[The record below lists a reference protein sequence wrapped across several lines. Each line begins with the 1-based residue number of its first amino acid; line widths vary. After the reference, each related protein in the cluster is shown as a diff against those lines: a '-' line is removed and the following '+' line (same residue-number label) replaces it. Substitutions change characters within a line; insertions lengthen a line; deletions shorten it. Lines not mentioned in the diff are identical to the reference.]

1 MNRRPVVESDWLTGK
16 EFGVLS
22 HKSVTDSEQ
31 IIDSR
36 QPIDPDR
43 PVDSERLIDDA
54 QSLAALVR
62 AIADAPVVALDTEF
76 VREQTYYPRLCLIQ
90 VATPDRLA
98 CVDCVAGMDL
108 KPLFSALLAPGRTWL
123 LHSARQ
129 DLEAMQQLMFRLP
142 SRLIDTQIAAALL
155 GKTPQIGLQDL
166 VGEELSIR
174 LDKGFTRTNW
184 AARPLPG
191 GALKYAL
198 DDVRHLFALWEI
210 LRKKLN
216 DLDRQD
222 WLEEDCRTALETPV
236 LTPPIA
242 LWSRLK
248 RVRALDARSR
258 CAALALI
265 EWRERCAQRL
275 NRPRRWLCSDG
286 LLVRIAKTM
295 PKRPDDMS
303 GIPELP
309 RKFARRFGE
318 EIVSAIAS
326 SKTEKNL
333 HLVDVQRAP
342 IQEGQFKRL
351 RDGTRQRA
359 GQLSIDPQV
368 LATRQELLDLLRG
381 TPSGRMVGGWRQ
393 DQLRGLV

>member
-1 MNRRPVVESDWLTGK
+1 M
-16 EFGVLS
+16 
-22 HKSVTDSEQ
+22 TDS
-31 IIDSR
+31 
-36 QPIDPDR
+36 DR
-43 PVDSERLIDDA
+43 LVDDA
-54 QSLAALVR
+54 QSLADLVD
-62 AIADAPVVALDTEF
+62 AISEAPLVALDTEF

-98 CVDCVAGMDL
+98 CVDCLAEMDL
-108 KPLFSALLAPGRTWL
+108 KPLFSALLAHGRTWL

-129 DLEAMQQLMFRLP
+129 DLEAMQRLMFRLP

-166 VGEELSIR
+166 VAGELNVH

-191 GALKYAL
+191 GALQYAL
-198 DDVRHLFALWEI
+198 DDVCHLFALWGA

-216 DLDRQD
+216 DLGRLD

-236 LTPPIA
+236 LTPPAA
-242 LWSRLK
+242 LWSRL
-248 RVRALDARSR
+248 RGVRALNARTR
-258 CAALALI
+258 CSALALV
-265 EWRERCAQRL
+265 EWRESCAQRL
-275 NRPRRWLCSDG
+275 NRPRRWLCSDQ

-295 PKRPDDMS
+295 PSHPGDLS

-309 RKFARRFGE
+309 KRFARRFGD
-318 EIVSAIAS
+318 EIVSAIAA

-333 HLVDVQRAP
+333 RLVDVQRAP
-342 IQEGQFKRL
+342 IQESQFKRL
-351 RDGTRQRA
+351 RDGARQRA
-359 GQLSIDPQV
+359 RKLSVDPQV

-381 TPSGRMVGGWRQ
+381 KPSGRITEGWRWN
-393 DQLRGLV
+393 QLKGLV

>member
-1 MNRRPVVESDWLTGK
+1 MGSDWLAGK
-16 EFGVLS
+16 GFGVLS
-22 HKSVTDSEQ
+22 HKSVTDSGQ

-36 QPIDPDR
+36 QPIDPGR
-43 PVDSERLIDDA
+43 PVDSERLVGDA
-54 QSLAALVR
+54 QSLAALVH
-62 AIADAPVVALDTEF
+62 AIADAPAVALDTEF

-90 VATPDRLA
+90 IATPDHIA

-108 KPLFSALLAPGRTWL
+108 IPLFSALLAPGRTWL

-129 DLEAMQQLMFRLP
+129 DLEAMQRFMFRLP

-155 GKTPQIGLQDL
+155 GKTPQIGLQNL
-166 VGEELSIR
+166 VGEELSIH
-174 LDKGFTRTNW
+174 LDKGFTRTDW

-210 LRKKLN
+210 LREKLN
-216 DLDRQD
+216 GLNRLG

-248 RVRALDARSR
+248 RVRTLDAKTR
-258 CAALALI
+258 CAALALV

-275 NRPRRWLCSDG
+275 NRPRRWLCSDE
-286 LLVRIAKTM
+286 LLVRIAKAM
-295 PKRPDDMS
+295 PRRAEDMS
-303 GIPELP
+303 GITGLP
-309 RKFARRFGE
+309 GKFARRFGD
-318 EIVSAIAS
+318 EIVSTVAAS
-326 SKTEKNL
+326 ETEKNL
-333 HLVDVQRAP
+333 HLVDVRRAP
-342 IQEGQFKRL
+342 IQESQFKRL
-351 RDGTRQRA
+351 RDGARQRA
-359 GQLSIDPQV
+359 RQLNIDPQV

-381 TPSGRMVGGWRQ
+381 TPSGRMTGDWRQ
-393 DQLRGLV
+393 DQLKGLV

>member
-16 EFGVLS
+16 EFSVLS

-31 IIDSR
+31 IIDSI

-43 PVDSERLIDDA
+43 PVDSQRLVDSAPD
-54 QSLAALVR
+54 LADLVH
-62 AIADAPVVALDTEF
+62 AIADAPVIALDTEF

-90 VATPDRLA
+90 IATPDRLA

-129 DLEAMQQLMFRLP
+129 DLEAMQGLMFRLP
-142 SRLIDTQIAAALL
+142 SRLIDTQVAAALL
-155 GKTPQIGLQDL
+155 GRTPQIGLQDL
-166 VGEELSIR
+166 VAEELNIR

-198 DDVRHLFALWEI
+198 DDVRHLFALWGI
-210 LRKKLN
+210 LRDKLN
-216 DLDRQD
+216 ELNRLD

-286 LLVRIAKTM
+286 LLVRIAIAM
-295 PKRPDDMS
+295 PNRPGDMS
-303 GIPELP
+303 SIPELP

-318 EIVSAIAS
+318 EIVSTVAA
-326 SKTEKNL
+326 SKTAKNL
-333 HLVDVQRAP
+333 HLVDVRRAP
-342 IQEGQFKRL
+342 IQENQFKRL
-351 RDGTRQRA
+351 RDGARQRA
-359 GQLSIDPQV
+359 RQLSIDPQV

-381 TPSGRMVGGWRQ
+381 KPSGRIAKGWRWG
-393 DQLRGLV
+393 QLTDLV

>member
-16 EFGVLS
+16 EFSVLS

-36 QPIDPDR
+36 QPIDPGR

-90 VATPDRLA
+90 IATPDRLA

-108 KPLFSALLAPGRTWL
+108 KPLFSALLATGRTWL

-129 DLEAMQQLMFRLP
+129 DLEAMQQHMFRLP

-191 GALKYAL
+191 GALQYAL
-198 DDVRHLFALWEI
+198 DDVRHLFALWGI
-210 LRKKLN
+210 LREKLN
-216 DLDRQD
+216 GLNRLG

-236 LTPPIA
+236 LTLPIA

-248 RVRALDARSR
+248 RVRALDAGSR

-286 LLVRIAKTM
+286 LLVRIAKAM
-295 PKRPDDMS
+295 PRGPDDMS
-303 GIPELP
+303 SIPELP

-318 EIVSAIAS
+318 EIVSAIAAS
-326 SKTEKNL
+326 ETAKNL
-333 HLVDVQRAP
+333 DLVDLQRAP

-351 RDGTRQRA
+351 RDGARQRA

-381 TPSGRMVGGWRQ
+381 TPSGRIVGGWRQ